1 MALQFSVAVRNARLD
16 AIESTVGAS
25 AKLRLLSGSKPAS
38 CASAQTGDLLAE
50 MSLPADYMS
59 AASSGQKAKLG
70 TWEDLTADLDG
81 VIGHFRVVDNA
92 GTTCHIQGTV
102 TTVAVG
108 TGDMLV
114 DNTNVAAGQAIT
126 VDSFTL
132 TDGNS

>member
-25 AKLRLLSGSKPAS
+25 AKLRLLSDSKPAS

-50 MSLPADYMS
+50 MLLPTDYMS
-59 AASSGQKAKLG
+59 VASSGQKAKLG

-81 VIGHFRVVDNA
+81 VIGYFRVVDNA

-102 TTVAVG
+102 TAVAVG
-108 TGDMLV
+108 TGNMLV